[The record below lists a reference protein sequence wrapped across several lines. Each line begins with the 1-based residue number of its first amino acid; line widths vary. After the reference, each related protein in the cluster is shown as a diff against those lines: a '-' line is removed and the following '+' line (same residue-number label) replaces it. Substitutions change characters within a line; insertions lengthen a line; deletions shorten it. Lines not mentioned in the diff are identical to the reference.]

1 MQILVPETVGY
12 PLLLRVEEMSPL
24 SQGTCKWKAMLP
36 ATKAG
41 GPYTITASSKKHG
54 NASLQDVLFG
64 DVWICGGQSNMVF
77 TVPQVRNF
85 TIILYKSC

>member
-1 MQILVPETVGY
+1 
-12 PLLLRVEEMSPL
+12 
-24 SQGTCKWKAMLP
+24 MLP

-41 GPYTITASSKKHG
+41 GPYTITASSKKNG

-77 TVPQVRNF
+77 TVPQVRNWIIITELIF
-85 TIILYKSC
+85 TRLCLLACFFLVNWHSIIIIHYLLFLPG